1 MNYWRNKKLT
11 ELEREEFKQVIR
23 NFNEEEKKI
32 TLKAMSNE
40 LLLGELTRRLTT
52 GDNKLREIRDILRV
66 GGE

>member
-1 MNYWRNKKLT
+1 MT

-23 NFNEEEKKI
+23 NFNEEEKQI